1 MKRNIFWF
9 IGALVVLCCT
19 FASCN
24 DDDTPMADPYSEWA
38 LRNAAYIDSI
48 AGVAKNPPAGESW
61 GMYLNYKLQ
70 NQNVGGIGSGIAWA
84 NSDYV
89 YAKILPYKEGEVTEL
104 GAYPQ
109 SDKDTVVV
117 HYRGRLIDGTVFDQS
132 YSGDWDERVSVPAE
146 FTVGGVITGW
156 STMLWHMRE
165 GEHVE
170 LYIPQGMAYGS
181 SSSSNIPSYSTLI
194 FDMRLEEIKH
204 AKGPDDR
211 SRKLELNE

>member
-9 IGALVVLCCT
+9 IGVLTVLCCT
-19 FASCN
+19 FASCEEDN
-24 DDDTPMADPYSEWA
+24 TMVADPYSDWA
-38 LRNAAYIDSI
+38 LKNAAYIDSI
-48 AGVAKNPPAGESW
+48 AGVAKNPPSGEEW
-61 GMYLNYKLQ
+61 VMFLNYKLQ
-70 NQNVGGIGSGIAWA
+70 NQNVGSIGTSLSWS

-89 YAKILPYKEGEVTEL
+89 YAKVLPYNEGEETEL
-104 GAYPQ
+104 GDYPQ

-117 HYRGRLIDGTVFDQS
+117 HYRGKLIDGTVFDQS
-132 YSGDWDERVSVPAE
+132 YSGDWDGRVAVPSE

-170 LYIPQGMAYGS
+170 LYIPQGMGNGS